1 MRVEC
6 EGGADAWLAG
16 TLVAQSVQG
25 HRLPPRQEL
34 CPIRDFFL
42 AACSWRSEGL
52 FGPSLSIALPVQ
64 ALRGL
69 SCLGAL
75 PRPTLLGCF
84 AHQACSGGP
93 LTGVLLCRSAHQALK
108 GAPWVGS
115 YSVVQCLS
123 RLVGQPVCSA
133 AYAGMRRE
141 RLWWWLHPLR
151 VTQQY
156 HLASMAAWLSSTG
169 DFPSRSHPSPPLVL
183 SLHSQQQPSHWDCS
197 TIPKHQLPATAP
209 SRRPAFLPS
218 MCMAVASAVWF
229 SLHLGCHRSAVSGS
243 AFNVSPLTQTIAPL
257 WGSAQAQFSDWFMV
271 R

>member
-1 MRVEC
+1 MAHALQYSCLENPFSDREAWQAPVYRVAKSRTGLKRSCAHKYKTFFSFFFACGTSALVRVEC

-123 RLVGQPVCSA
+123 RLVGQPLCSA

-141 RLWWWLHPLR
+141 RLW
-151 VTQQY
+151 
-156 HLASMAAWLSSTG
+156 
-169 DFPSRSHPSPPLVL
+169 
-183 SLHSQQQPSHWDCS
+183 
-197 TIPKHQLPATAP
+197 
-209 SRRPAFLPS
+209 
-218 MCMAVASAVWF
+218 
-229 SLHLGCHRSAVSGS
+229 
-243 AFNVSPLTQTIAPL
+243 
-257 WGSAQAQFSDWFMV
+257 
-271 R
+271 